1 MALKW
6 KPGMSVGEE
15 NIDNQHKK
23 LIDQINKL
31 IKALNSNQELSA
43 VRDVVRFLGDYVD
56 EHFTYEE
63 KYMENIKFSGIED
76 HKKIH
81 ANFVKFMMEFKDGVD
96 KLDPKSGSLSSE
108 LNALAEKAKKFL
120 GDWLINHILTE
131 DQEYVISVKK

>member
-63 KYMENIKFSGIED
+63 KYMEKIKFSGIED

-81 ANFVKFMMEFKDGVD
+81 ANFVKFMIARF
-96 KLDPKSGSLSSE
+96 
-108 LNALAEKAKKFL
+108 
-120 GDWLINHILTE
+120 IL
-131 DQEYVISVKK
+131 K